1 MGREKI
7 GFAIE
12 FQGGWGFL
20 KNFSQMCIATNL
32 RKKRIAENEENGD
45 YKKSVLV
52 PRTALHLPRCLLKSF
67 FL

>member
-1 MGREKI
+1 M
-7 GFAIE
+7 
-12 FQGGWGFL
+12 